1 MRLSWSA
8 RRPVIDPECD
18 GIQGARPK
26 QCAGSCRNLK
36 GTMVIWHRK
45 SEPPASITGT
55 GDRAIDAMTGG
66 AVPDALV
73 EMKAISAF
81 PRLGRGKMR
90 LSL

>member
-1 MRLSWSA
+1 LIQSA
-8 RRPVIDPECD
+8 TEFRVLVLNSAQVR
-18 GIQGARPK
+18 A
-26 QCAGSCRNLK
+26 RNLK

-66 AVPDALV
+66 AVPDAHV